1 MTKILIFLTPGSI
14 HYSPPPTQDF
24 SLDPDIHR
32 MHIAAHN
39 MVRHLTAGMALI
51 TCREPLL
58 MSISSNLKSAFTS
71 AIRVSDY
78 MYIYMY
84 IIITLII
91 MTAALWK
98 FN

>member
-1 MTKILIFLTPGSI
+1 MTTSTDHLTPDCI
-14 HYSPPPTQDF
+14 HSPLPPIPPLSMQDF

-71 AIRVSDY
+71 AIRVSC
-78 MYIYMY
+78 
-84 IIITLII
+84 
-91 MTAALWK
+91 
-98 FN
+98 

>member
-1 MTKILIFLTPGSI
+1 
-14 HYSPPPTQDF
+14 
-24 SLDPDIHR
+24 

-58 MSISSNLKSAFTS
+58 MSISSNLKSAFAS

-78 MYIYMY
+78 MYYYVLIN
-84 IIITLII
+84 II

-98 FN
+98 SKFNEIIVEM